1 MRAVG
6 YIRLSK
12 RNEQG
17 VSLDA
22 QREAITKAATD
33 RGLEL
38 VEIVEDDGLSGRSLR
53 RPGVQ
58 RALELMGEADVLLVA
73 RLDRLSRCVRDFA
86 SILHSAQRGRWDVV
100 ALDMG
105 VDTSTPQGRFF
116 SQILMSVAEFER
128 ELIGERTK
136 AALAYAKRN
145 GTTLGRPSSLAAET
159 VERIGAERAE
169 GHSYARI
176 AEGLNAD
183 GVTTAQGGQRWYA
196 STVRNVAQRIG

>member
-1 MRAVG
+1 MTAVG
-6 YIRLSK
+6 YVRLSK
-12 RNEQG
+12 RHEQG
-17 VSLDA
+17 VSIAA
-22 QREAITKAATD
+22 QREAIMKAAEE

-38 VEIVEDDGLSGRSLR
+38 VEVVEDDGLSGRSLR

-58 RALELMGEADVLLVA
+58 RALELMEDADVLLVA

-105 VDTSTPQGRFF
+105 MDTSTPQGRFF

-136 AALAYAKRN
+136 AALAYARSN
-145 GTTLGRPSSLAAET
+145 GTTLGRPSSLPQET
-159 VERIGAERAE
+159 IERIASERGE
-169 GHSYARI
+169 GRAYARI
-176 AEGLNAD
+176 AEGLNDDA
-183 GVTTAQGGQRWYA
+183 VPTAHGGQRWYA
-196 STVRNVAQRIG
+196 STVRNVANRA